1 MEFGLNSKFAII
13 TGGSHGIGRA
23 IALNLAS
30 EGCNVLICS
39 RNPQRLEDTKNAIK
53 DLYPVDV
60 LTVQV
65 DVLRENSVE
74 KVLKTL
80 GDHWAHLHILI
91 NNVGGGGRWGKES
104 FHLTEESIWKDVY
117 EKNAM
122 TAVRFTNACIP
133 YMIKERWGRI
143 INITSIF
150 GKEGGG
156 RPWFNMSKCAEI
168 SHMKCMAKNN
178 ELVRSGITFN
188 SVAPGAIMI
197 PNTGWSKLS
206 NESPETLDSLLDKN
220 YPLGRLGTPEE
231 VANVVAFI
239 CSEKASLVN
248 GSCLTVDGGESNSF

>member
-1 MEFGLNSKFAII
+1 MV
-13 TGGSHGIGRA
+13 GGSHGIGRA

-104 FHLTEESIWKDVY
+104 FHLTEESI
-117 EKNAM
+117 
-122 TAVRFTNACIP
+122 
-133 YMIKERWGRI
+133 
-143 INITSIF
+143 
-150 GKEGGG
+150 
-156 RPWFNMSKCAEI
+156 
-168 SHMKCMAKNN
+168 
-178 ELVRSGITFN
+178 
-188 SVAPGAIMI
+188 
-197 PNTGWSKLS
+197 
-206 NESPETLDSLLDKN
+206 
-220 YPLGRLGTPEE
+220 
-231 VANVVAFI
+231 
-239 CSEKASLVN
+239 
-248 GSCLTVDGGESNSF
+248 